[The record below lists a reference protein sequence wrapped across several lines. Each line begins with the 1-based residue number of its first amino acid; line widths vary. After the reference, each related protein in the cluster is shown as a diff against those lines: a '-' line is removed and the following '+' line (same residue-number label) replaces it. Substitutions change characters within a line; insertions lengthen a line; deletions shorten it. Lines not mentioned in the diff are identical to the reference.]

1 MATDW
6 IAAAGLRLYD
16 PDATTTQIP
25 DDVMQDPDLSLIARG
40 LYAGLLVE
48 KQGRPIDPYEHGLDD
63 DDELAAAIEEL
74 LEAALAVRVTR

>member
-16 PDATTTQIP
+16 PDATTTLIP

-48 KQGRPIDPYEHGLDD
+48 QGRPIDPYENGLDD
-63 DDELAAAIEEL
+63 DGELAAAVEEL
-74 LEAALAVRVTR
+74 IQAGLAVRVAR